1 MSTTKPVIGDI
12 CEIKTP
18 RGLGYV
24 QYTHD
29 GKHRGDLVRV
39 LPGLFS
45 IRPTDFAELAKQREV
60 YFIFYTLKYALRD
73 GQAEIV
79 SHQPVPHWAQ
89 PFPLMRWPSAHDR
102 KGRTV
107 AWKLFSASTG
117 LTLDEHQR
125 TPVIRKLTP
134 EQEKLSVLELWP
146 HRVMVRE
153 LARGWVPE
161 RAEELR
167 QLDIAEPENAKAV
180 PQDESSE
187 QPITHYL
194 YFAEE
199 SNAQKAA
206 QQLRDR
212 GFSVEVRR
220 SADGKNS
227 LVLASRTPPKTG
239 EQIADVRDEME
250 AIAEE
255 LEGEYDGW
263 ELSVEPSRAASVVRG
278 PSIN

>member
-45 IRPTDFAELAKQREV
+45 IRPTDFAELAKQREL

-134 EQEKLSVLELWP
+134 EQEKLSMLELWP
-146 HRVMVRE
+146 HPVMVRE
-153 LARGWVPE
+153 LAREWTPE

-167 QLDIAEPENAKAV
+167 QQDIAEAEDAKAMS
-180 PQDESSE
+180 PNDSSE
-187 QPITHYL
+187 QPMTHYF
-194 YFAEE
+194 YFPEN

-206 QQLRDR
+206 QRLRNR

-220 SADGKNS
+220 GADGKHL
-227 LVLASRTPPKTG
+227 LVLASGAPPKT
-239 EQIADVRDEME
+239 EQTADHRDEME

>member
-29 GKHRGDLVRV
+29 GKHRGDVVRV

-45 IRPTDFAELAKQREV
+45 IRPTDFAELAKQREL

-73 GQAEIV
+73 GQ
-79 SHQPVPHWAQ
+79 
-89 PFPLMRWPSAHDR
+89 
-102 KGRTV
+102 
-107 AWKLFSASTG
+107 
-117 LTLDEHQR
+117 
-125 TPVIRKLTP
+125 
-134 EQEKLSVLELWP
+134 
-146 HRVMVRE
+146 
-153 LARGWVPE
+153 
-161 RAEELR
+161 
-167 QLDIAEPENAKAV
+167 PENAKAV

-206 QQLRDR
+206 QRLRDR

-239 EQIADVRDEME
+239 EQIADVRAEME